1 MMEPLCE
8 FCGVVRA
15 VVYCNSDSARLCLN
29 CDASVHS
36 SNPLSTRHARSLL
49 CDHCYSQAAVIRC
62 VDHNMCVC
70 EACEWNRNEC
80 LFLGHGRLVLKF
92 YTGCPSFGDLFSLW
106 SFVFDANS
114 SCGGGDSGLEPIST
128 TVSGNGSCT
137 SKCVEQPDNDDDL
150 FEPWMDLSPII
161 PSNPDSIQFCRDQAL
176 FFPPESKQPKGCP
189 NFKNLGIEEGNGV
202 CEGLTVDDVIQLNFE
217 NADEIFD
224 CFQLTSYNNSLKD
237 GGLDCLLM
245 DNNISMAESKCLT
258 ESSIEASSSVQQDCE
273 TFQSASAMPAIN
285 SNVKSALENPIYNRD
300 INLGFPHQGHVHSST
315 SMQLSTITG
324 DSSATD
330 LDCELSS
337 MVLTGE
343 ESTLEGICP
352 QRREKAKMR
361 YNEKKKTRT
370 FGKQIRYASR
380 KARAETRKR
389 VKGRFVKA
397 GEEYDYDPLLQ
408 NKPE

>member
-1 MMEPLCE
+1 MEPLCE

-36 SNPLSTRHARSLL
+36 SNPLSRRHARSLL
-49 CDHCYSQAAVIRC
+49 CDHCYSQSAVIRC

-80 LFLGHGRLVLKF
+80 LFMGHGRLLLKS
-92 YTGCPSFGDLFSLW
+92 YTGCPSFGDLSRLW

-114 SCGGGDSGLEPIST
+114 SCGGGGLEPIST

-137 SKCVEQPDNDDDL
+137 SKCVEQHDNDDDL
-150 FEPWMDLSPII
+150 FEPWMDLSPIL
-161 PSNPDSIQFCRDQAL
+161 PSNPDSMQFCKDQEAL
-176 FFPPESKQPKGCP
+176 FFPPESNQPKGCP
-189 NFKNLGIEEGNGV
+189 NFKDLGIEEGNGV
-202 CEGLTVDDVIQLNFE
+202 CKGLTVDDVIQLNFE
-217 NADEIFD
+217 NADDIFG
-224 CFQLTSYNNSLKD
+224 CFKD

-245 DNNISMAESKCLT
+245 DNNISVTESKCLT
-258 ESSIEASSSVQQDCE
+258 ESSIEASSSVQQDCK
-273 TFQSASAMPAIN
+273 TFQSAL
-285 SNVKSALENPIYNRD
+285 VNPIYNRD
-300 INLGFPHQGHVHSST
+300 INLGFPHQGQVHSST

-343 ESTLEGICP
+343 ESTLEGTCP

-361 YNEKKKTRT
+361 YNEKKKTRR

-380 KARAETRKR
+380 KARAEARKR